1 MPSNSTLD
9 NFYPNKSQYRTMKN
23 QEIIG
28 PDPIAIQFLLS
39 YSKALSVLKSP
50 FEKGKRQTS
59 FRLILN

>member
-1 MPSNSTLD
+1 MPSNSTLE
-9 NFYPNKSQYRTMKN
+9 NFYPNKSHNRTMKN

-28 PDPIAIQFLLS
+28 PDPLTIRTILS

-50 FEKGKRQTS
+50 FNKGKRQTS